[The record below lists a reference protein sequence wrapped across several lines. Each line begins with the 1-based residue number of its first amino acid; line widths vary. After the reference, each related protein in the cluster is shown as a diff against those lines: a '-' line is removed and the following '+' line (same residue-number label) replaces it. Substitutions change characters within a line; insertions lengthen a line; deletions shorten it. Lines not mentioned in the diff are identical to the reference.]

1 MEYNIAYFV
10 LYLGFQRNITSTADN
25 NNNNNND
32 NISNINGMLIN
43 MLLMCIILF
52 NSHLQTQEL
61 HTTIIYLL
69 IEDETKALKY

>member
-1 MEYNIAYFV
+1 
-10 LYLGFQRNITSTADN
+10 
-25 NNNNNND
+25 
-32 NISNINGMLIN
+32 MLIN